1 MVNRNAPT
9 GLVPAFHLTGGTVRL
24 QRYRIVSG
32 YTVDIFTNDLV
43 HQVGTGKNIEAG
55 DLAADAPFIGVFAG
69 VEWTDTD
76 GTPRWSKYW
85 PANTVT
91 LGAQDAVALVY
102 DDPQIVYT
110 IQSDGPTGVADVGST
125 ADIAY
130 TAGSTSTGL
139 SKTQLDDS
147 DIGTGL
153 NLKIYDIVDRV
164 DNETGVAN
172 VDVLVLINEHSLNN
186 AGVAAFEQIA

>member
-1 MVNRNAPT
+1 MVNRDAPT
-9 GLVPAFHLTGGTVRL
+9 GLMPAFHLTGGLIRL
-24 QRYRIVSG
+24 QKYSIASG
-32 YTVDIFTNDLV
+32 YTVDIFTGDLV

-55 DLAADAPFIGVFAG
+55 DAAADAPFVGVFMG

-76 GTPRWSKYW
+76 GTPRYSKYW

-91 LGAQDAVALVY
+91 LATQDATALVV
-102 DDPQIVYT
+102 DDPFVVFQ
-110 IQSDGPTGVADVGST
+110 IQSDGPTDVADIGST

-139 SKTQLDDS
+139 SKTELDDS
-147 DIGTGL
+147 NIGTGL

-164 DNETGVAN
+164 DNTAGLTA
-172 VDVLVLINEHSLNN
+172 VDLYVLINEHSSNN